1 MPVTATRSIAASAS
15 SPRSAP
21 GVPSACA
28 KSRTNARRVATTAV
42 LVIGL
47 ALAALCTAG
56 AASAHV
62 TVSAPGVTVGATDA
76 AIIFRVPTESA
87 GASTVEVR
95 VQLPTDTPLAG
106 VLVAPIPGWTAK
118 ITNLELPTPIKTDDG
133 EITEVVSEIDWKA
146 DAAAAIKPGSYGEFR
161 IIAGSLPDASTLT
174 FKAIQVYSDRK
185 QVAWIEVP
193 AAGSTAEPDHPA
205 PTLTL
210 APATGAT
217 SATGSAASSPAAKAG
232 SDSAPAAA
240 TGASK
245 GAAATGI
252 VLGAG
257 GLMLGAIALAL
268 TLLRG
273 RRAGGTPP
281 RS

>member
-1 MPVTATRSIAASAS
+1 MTTTRSIAASAS
-15 SPRSAP
+15 PRRSAP
-21 GVPSACA
+21 SVPSARA
-28 KSRTNARRVATTAV
+28 QSGTHARRVATTAV
-42 LVIGL
+42 LVIGM
-47 ALAALCTAG
+47 ALAALWTAG

-87 GASTVEVR
+87 TASTVEFR

-118 ITNLELPTPIKTDDG
+118 ITNLKLPTPIKTDDG

-146 DAAAAIKPGSYGEFR
+146 DAAAAIKPGFYGEFR

-193 AAGSTAEPDHPA
+193 AAGSTDEPEHPA

-210 APATGAT
+210 APAAGSSASASGT
-217 SATGSAASSPAAKAG
+217 SASSPAASAG
-232 SDSAPAAA
+232 SAPAAA

-245 GAAATGI
+245 GAATTGI
-252 VLGAG
+252 VLGAA
-257 GLMLGAIALAL
+257 GLVLGAIALAL

-273 RRAGGTPP
+273 RRAGEIPP
-281 RS
+281 ST

>member
-1 MPVTATRSIAASAS
+1 MTR
-15 SPRSAP
+15 RD
-21 GVPSACA
+21 G
-28 KSRTNARRVATTAV
+28 ARRLVTTV
-42 LVIGL
+42 LMLIGL
-47 ALAALCTAG
+47 ALAALWTAG

-87 GASTVEVR
+87 TASTVEVR

-118 ITNLELPTPIKTDDG
+118 ITNTKLPTPIKTDDG

-146 DAAAAIKPGSYGEFR
+146 DASAAIKPGFYGEFR

-174 FKAIQVYSDRK
+174 FKAIQIYSDGK

-193 AAGSTAEPDHPA
+193 AAGSTDEPDHPA

-210 APATGAT
+210 APATGNAASASG
-217 SATGSAASSPAAKAG
+217 SATASPASSAGSAPN
-232 SDSAPAAA
+232 AA

-245 GAAATGI
+245 GAATTGI
-252 VLGAG
+252 VLGAA
-257 GLMLGAIALAL
+257 GLVLGAVALAL

-273 RRAGGTPP
+273 RRADGTPP
-281 RS
+281 SS